1 MYSRST
7 LLKMAFSLEKVLHV
21 SRSRIN
27 HQFYNT
33 IGLNTLYVSS
43 SHFWP
48 LNNQSDRSLFPMVFS
63 WSSWYSRTTLSSTVS
78 LTSCNDPN
86 DMITLLQRLSHHT
99 WDSSCTVRPS
109 RAMLSLY
116 LWMLAEI
123 SRWSLPSSVVSIL
136 AASPKTWNE
145 NVFCD

>member
-78 LTSCNDPN
+78 LTSCNETQ
-86 DMITLLQRLSHHT
+86 MS
-99 WDSSCTVRPS
+99 W
-109 RAMLSLY
+109 SLY
-116 LWMLAEI
+116 FRDWVIIPETAPALFG
-123 SRWSLPSSVVSIL
+123 P
-136 AASPKTWNE
+136 AARCSPCICGCWRKSPGDLFHRQSCLYSPPLLRQNE
-145 NVFCD
+145 NIF